1 MYNTI
6 IVPTDFSDGA
16 STIQSLQKAEKLS
29 DDGRIILL
37 HVLEDIPSYALIEVP
52 ALVGVSN
59 NIIKDFVPKTRDAL
73 KELVYLSK
81 VKAEPE
87 VRNGGSYREIIQS
100 AKENKADLIII
111 KSHQPGLQDYLLGS
125 TAAKV
130 VRHAPCAVLV
140 ER

>member
-6 IVPTDFSDGA
+6 LVPTDFSDDE

-29 DDGRIILL
+29 DNGRIILL
-37 HVLEDIPSYALIEVP
+37 HVLDAIPSYALVGIP
-52 ALVGVSN
+52 AD
-59 NIIKDFVPKTRDAL
+59 IIQELVPKTRDSL
-73 KELVYLSK
+73 KELVFLSK
-81 VKAEPE
+81 VKVETE
-87 VRNGGSYREIIQS
+87 VRNGGSYREIIES
-100 AKENKADLIII
+100 AKENKAELIII
-111 KSHQPGLQDYLLGS
+111 NSHQPALKDYLLGS